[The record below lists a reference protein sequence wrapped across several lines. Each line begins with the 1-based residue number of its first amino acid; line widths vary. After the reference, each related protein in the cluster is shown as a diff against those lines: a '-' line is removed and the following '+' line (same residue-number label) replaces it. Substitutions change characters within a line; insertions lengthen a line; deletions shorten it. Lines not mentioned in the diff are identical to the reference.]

1 MATTT
6 LYHGW
11 THDEVYAFICTHST
25 LTDAEIA
32 AYFVDR
38 TELGIAILR
47 AKRARKIV
55 RVHEQSPVRVVG
67 DDRREAIPS
76 RCTFETLLAG
86 HARCPMCNILSCHGK
101 GKSHCLLKKGETP
114 VVCDWCRERGSALRE
129 SLVTLCA
136 IQSSMDFGL
145 L

>member
-6 LYHGW
+6 LYRGW
-11 THDEVYAFICTHST
+11 THDEVYAFICTHAT

-38 TELGIAILR
+38 TEQAITVLR
-47 AKRARKIV
+47 ARRARKTV
-55 RVHEQSPVRVVG
+55 RVARA
-67 DDRREAIPS
+67 DRREATPS
-76 RCTFETLLAG
+76 RCAFETPLAG
-86 HARCPMCNILSCHGK
+86 HTRCPMCDIPSCYGK

-114 VVCDWCRERGSALRE
+114 VVCDWCWERGAALRE
-129 SLVTLCA
+129 SLVTVCS

-145 L
+145 TEGEYAIT